1 MISSR
6 SVPLRAVAGVAIA
19 ALALT
24 GCSNRPSDGVR
35 AGESVVSMKMIDQ
48 TTKDCAKYV
57 QNPNMPANQVVAT
70 ALAQGAVADE
80 VLRRTN
86 RSVSHDELTK
96 IGEMN
101 RMDVLIKDPKCRV
114 LSDSVSKLVY
124 IATNDGQDKTLKE
137 IHDVDVNL
145 NPRLGQWDPQNVV
158 AGGVSSLSEPWSGS
172 QQ

>member
-6 SVPLRAVAGVAIA
+6 SVPLRAVAGVAVA

-24 GCSNRPSDGVR
+24 GCSNRPSDGIR
-35 AGESVVSMKMIDQ
+35 AGDSVVSMKTVDQ

-86 RSVSHDELTK
+86 RSVSHGELTK

-101 RMDVLIKDPKCRV
+101 RMVVLIKDPKCRV
-114 LSDSVSKLVY
+114 RSDSVS
-124 IATNDGQDKTLKE
+124 TLGHLGTKAGPDPPLSRMPAV
-137 IHDVDVNL
+137 DVDL
-145 NPRLGQWDPQNVV
+145 NPRLGRWDPQNVV

>member
-1 MISSR
+1 
-6 SVPLRAVAGVAIA
+6 
-19 ALALT
+19 
-24 GCSNRPSDGVR
+24 
-35 AGESVVSMKMIDQ
+35 MKTIDQ

-158 AGGVSSLSEPWSGS
+158 AGGVSSLSQPWSGS

>member
-1 MISSR
+1 M
-6 SVPLRAVAGVAIA
+6 
-19 ALALT
+19 
-24 GCSNRPSDGVR
+24 
-35 AGESVVSMKMIDQ
+35 
-48 TTKDCAKYV
+48 
-57 QNPNMPANQVVAT
+57 VAT

>member
-1 MISSR
+1 T
-6 SVPLRAVAGVAIA
+6 V
-19 ALALT
+19 
-24 GCSNRPSDGVR
+24 
-35 AGESVVSMKMIDQ
+35 DQ
-48 TTKDCAKYV
+48 TTKDCVKYV